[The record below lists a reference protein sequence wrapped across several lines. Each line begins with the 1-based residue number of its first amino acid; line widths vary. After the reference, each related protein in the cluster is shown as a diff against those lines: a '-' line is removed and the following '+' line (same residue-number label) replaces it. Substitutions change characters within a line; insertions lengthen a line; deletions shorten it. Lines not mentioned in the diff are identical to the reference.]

1 MHSWPQAIAT
11 GADGALW
18 FTDPHAN
25 MIGRVTVDG
34 QFSSWQAGD
43 LGIGLVLGPNG
54 ALWFTTDASD
64 ANAIGSITTGGGIS
78 YYAVDSSPW
87 GIAVGPSGN
96 DLWFPMYSTNQIGR
110 LSTTGRTTAFD
121 VPHRGPRD
129 GPMGIATGPDN
140 ALWFTEPNG
149 NHIGRISASA

>member
-1 MHSWPQAIAT
+1 
-11 GADGALW
+11 
-18 FTDPHAN
+18 

-121 VPHRGPRD
+121 VPHRGPRMVRWESPRVLTTHF
-129 GPMGIATGPDN
+129 GLQSQTAT
-140 ALWFTEPNG
+140 
-149 NHIGRISASA
+149 ISAASLRDSS